1 MSPPISYEN
10 VYLDAGG
17 RQRAPRPTR
26 PSARHGPADIAGG
39 QVELNQEA
47 RQSRRAQAVP
57 MGQHVELDREA
68 RQPRDTAHHQP
79 GITLDCRA
87 GRDRARPAGLLP
99 YSQAVS
105 SIMDL
110 TSLVK

>member
-39 QVELNQEA
+39 QA
-47 RQSRRAQAVP
+47 
-57 MGQHVELDREA
+57 ELDRESTA
-68 RQPRDTAHHQP
+68 EPRDTTHHQP

-87 GRDRARPAGLLP
+87 GRDRARPAALLP

>member
-1 MSPPISYEN
+1 
-10 VYLDAGG
+10 
-17 RQRAPRPTR
+17 
-26 PSARHGPADIAGG
+26 
-39 QVELNQEA
+39 
-47 RQSRRAQAVP
+47 